1 MTARQKLAAAELAT
15 RKARE
20 HESQAMD
27 ALKAAGRI
35 NYLGIYSDR
44 WTADGMIATAITHL
58 QDARAAIAAASWPT
72 DADYDAAE
80 REASEDEPPTET
92 AGG

>member
-35 NYLGIYSDR
+35 NYLGILLER
-44 WTADGMIATAITHL
+44 WTEAGLIATAIGPSGEG
-58 QDARAAIAAASWPT
+58 ARREAASWPT
-72 DADYDAAE
+72 DADYDEAE
-80 REASEDEPPTET
+80 RESSEEEPPTET
-92 AGG
+92 VGG